1 MRSEERSVLQSDL
14 FLAAIMLGTGLF
26 SGGSEAVRAVPVVG
40 LTTAAFIAVSVYL
53 AEHDVVPGVYPE
65 VATVAAFL
73 VTVGVG
79 VGFVLTLPA
88 SAAVVGAAALS
99 GGGAGVAVY
108 RLVFG
113 VFLPVPAYRLAKDED
128 PEATVETERDH

>member
-1 MRSEERSVLQSDL
+1 MRSEDVPVLKSDL

-40 LTTAAFIAVSVYL
+40 VTIAALIAASMYL

-65 VATVAAFL
+65 VATVAGFV
-73 VTVGVG
+73 VTAAIG
-79 VGFVLTLPA
+79 VGFAFVLPA

-99 GGGAGVAVY
+99 GGGAGITCY

-113 VFLPVPAYRLAKDED
+113 VFLPVPAYRL
-128 PEATVETERDH
+128 ERDEEPEERLGPE

>member
-1 MRSEERSVLQSDL
+1 MRSEGRSVLKSDL

-26 SGGSEAVRAVPVVG
+26 SGGSEAIRTVPVVSV
-40 LTTAAFIAVSVYL
+40 TIAALIAVSVYL

-73 VTVGVG
+73 VTIAVGA
-79 VGFVLTLPA
+79 GFVLALPA

-99 GGGAGVAVY
+99 GGGVGIVRY

-113 VFLPVPAYRLAKDED
+113 
-128 PEATVETERDH
+128 

>member
-1 MRSEERSVLQSDL
+1 MRSEDIEVLKSDL

-26 SGGSEAVRAVPVVG
+26 SGGSEAVRAVPGVG
-40 LTTAAFIAVSVYL
+40 VTIGALVAVSVYL

-65 VATVAAFL
+65 VATVVAFL
-73 VTVGVG
+73 VTVAVG
-79 VGFVLTLPA
+79 VGFVLSLSA

-99 GGGAGVAVY
+99 GGGAGVVVY

-113 VFLPVPAYRLAKDED
+113 VVLPVPAYRLAKDDE
-128 PEATVETERDH
+128 PEETVLPEE